1 MSQRKSIQDWRIAA
15 SEAAAQAHLYSA
27 CPGAGF
33 YSRQADNACRCAMR
47 SKTVAQA
54 RKYAERAAELATK
67 ARLMAEATPAP
78 RKPWHVVQAEAAELY
93 R

>member
-1 MSQRKSIQDWRIAA
+1 MSQQKSIKDWRIAA

-27 CPGAGF
+27 HPGAGF

-47 SKTVAQA
+47 AKTVAQA
-54 RKYAERAAELATK
+54 KRYAEQAQAHAAK
-67 ARLMAEATPAP
+67 ARLMAEQVPTP
-78 RKPWHVVQAEAAELY
+78 RKLWHVVQQEAAELY